1 MTPGSS
7 DAPYGPN
14 GDGHDPSHD
23 PSIVPGLVDPVP
35 APRTTGG
42 AGSRRLD
49 LSQDPDR
56 YDPTRPAMPSG
67 PLDMSKD
74 PDRYDPAADPTASLS
89 VVGPLDPRRDPDR
102 MPLAGRGQSLTDLVG
117 KSGAYEEERD
127 NYTWA
132 LGLLGVLAFL
142 GLVAFLFGQVLN
154 Y

>member
-1 MTPGSS
+1 MTPGNPDDKNS
-7 DAPYGPN
+7 AY
-14 GDGHDPSHD
+14 D

-35 APRTTGG
+35 APRTTPG
-42 AGSRRLD
+42 AGSRPLD
-49 LSQDPDR
+49 MSQDPDR
-56 YDPTRPAMPSG
+56 YDPTRPAVPAG

-74 PDRYDPAADPTASLS
+74 PDRYDPAADPSASIS

-102 MPLAGRGQSLTDLVG
+102 MDAGRGQSLTDLVG
-117 KSGAYEEERD
+117 KSRAHEDERD

-154 Y
+154 NY